1 MESHRK
7 PYIREVKR
15 TWWLSN
21 GFYIRYMI
29 REGTA
34 FFSLLIAIEL
44 LAFCLIPVIYPE
56 NGAERIAALIQNP
69 AIIILNIIGLLSTM
83 YHAVTWFNI
92 MPKAVRLF
100 RSRDPK
106 ETRLVPAR
114 FFIVLLWSLTI
125 CASAVIALAL
135 IFAV

>member
-15 TWWLSN
+15 SWWLSN
-21 GFYIRYMI
+21 PTYKRYML

-56 NGAERIAALIQNP
+56 NGAEYIAGLIQNP
-69 AIIILNIIGLLSTM
+69 AIIILNIIGLLSTL
-83 YHAVTWFNI
+83 YHAVTWFNV